1 MQLDVTSILIV
12 ATMMVAILAIAM
24 IYFYLQDRRAKW
36 LGWAVV
42 PLVSGIVAMLLFT
55 QRGTAPDF
63 IGKGVG
69 TAVIFVCNATLWQ
82 AMRAFDRRKVMLWPV
97 AIAPT
102 IWLVLASNPAFMAN
116 MPLRI
121 VIASIIMSLFC
132 GLAAWELW
140 RGRAEAL
147 PSRNAAVF
155 VLAMLSVAHWTRI
168 PLMPVLPFPL
178 GGLPTTP
185 MAVAGMV
192 AVTAVVALFMT
203 LLMISMTKERLELTQ
218 RNIAVTDPL
227 TGLLN
232 RRAFADE
239 ADRRAHS
246 ATGAAVPATLLVL
259 DLDRF
264 KAINDRYGHEA
275 GDQVLLN
282 FARVMKMHARTEDML
297 FRMGGEEFCF
307 LLPRVGTEGGEA
319 LAQRICRVFGNSF
332 VSTDSGDIRATVSIG
347 VASADTD
354 DVPIGNLLAAADA
367 ALYEA
372 KNAGRDQV
380 MSARMTEVVR
390 FTGSRALREL
400 DRRRA

>member
-1 MQLDVTSILIV
+1 MT
-12 ATMMVAILAIAM
+12 
-24 IYFYLQDRRAKW
+24 
-36 LGWAVV
+36 
-42 PLVSGIVAMLLFT
+42 
-55 QRGTAPDF
+55 
-63 IGKGVG
+63 
-69 TAVIFVCNATLWQ
+69 
-82 AMRAFDRRKVMLWPV
+82 
-97 AIAPT
+97 
-102 IWLVLASNPAFMAN
+102 
-116 MPLRI
+116 
-121 VIASIIMSLFC
+121 
-132 GLAAWELW
+132 
-140 RGRAEAL
+140 
-147 PSRNAAVF
+147 
-155 VLAMLSVAHWTRI
+155 
-168 PLMPVLPFPL
+168 VLPYPL

-192 AVTAVVALFMT
+192 AITAVVALFMT

-239 ADRRAHS
+239 VDRRAHG

-282 FARVMKMHARTEDML
+282 FARVMKMHARAEDML

-307 LLPRVGTEGGEA
+307 LLPGVSAEGGEV

-347 VASADTD
+347 VAAADTD

-372 KNAGRDQV
+372 KNSGRDQV

-390 FTGSRALREL
+390 LTDSRALRAL

>member
-12 ATMMVAILAIAM
+12 ATMMVALLTIAM

-42 PLVSGIVAMLLFT
+42 PLVSGIAAMLLFSL
-55 QRGTAPDF
+55 RGTAPDY

-69 TAVIFVCNATLWQ
+69 TAVIFVCNGTLWQ

-102 IWLVLASNPAFMAN
+102 IWLLLATNSAFMAN
-116 MPLRI
+116 TPLRI
-121 VIASIIMSLFC
+121 AVASITMSFFC
-132 GLAAWELW
+132 GLASWELW

-147 PSRNAAVF
+147 PSRNAAIA
-155 VLAMLSVAHWTRI
+155 VLAGLSAAHWTRI
-168 PLMPVLPFPL
+168 PFMNVLPFPL

-185 MAVAGMV
+185 MAVGGMV
-192 AVTAVVALFMT
+192 AIIAVVALFMT
-203 LLMISMTKERLELTQ
+203 LLMISMTKERLELAQ

-239 ADRRAHS
+239 ADRRARH

-275 GDQVLLN
+275 GDLVLLN
-282 FARVMKMHARTEDML
+282 FARVMRTHARSEDML

-307 LLPRVGTEGGEA
+307 LLPGVGAEGGEA
-319 LAQRICRVFGNSF
+319 LAQRMCRVFGNSF

-347 VASADTD
+347 VATGDTD
-354 DVPIGNLLAAADA
+354 DVAISSLLAAADA

-372 KNAGRDQV
+372 KNSGRDQV
-380 MSARMTEVVR
+380 VSARTAEIVR
-390 FTGSRALREL
+390 LPDTHALREL